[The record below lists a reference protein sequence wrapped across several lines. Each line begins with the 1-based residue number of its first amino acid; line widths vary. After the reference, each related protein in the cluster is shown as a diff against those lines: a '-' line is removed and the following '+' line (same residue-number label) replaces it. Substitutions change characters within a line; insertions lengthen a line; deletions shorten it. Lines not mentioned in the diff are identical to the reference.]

1 MKTIK
6 YILAGVVLATTMLGG
21 VALTSC
27 SDLDEHPYTFID
39 PASFYNTEDEID
51 ATLVGVYNRY
61 RNMYNANS
69 QLYLAQIELLADQAV
84 PTYNKNNMELI
95 NKWDGVQNASASN
108 GVHRIWAACY
118 EVVNRANIVL
128 GRVDNVEM
136 SEESR
141 NRIKGQAYFLRGY
154 AFYSMARCFGALAL
168 PLTYTNGVEGLEL
181 ARSTYSETYDQ
192 IISDLKQA
200 ESLLPV
206 RGTSGYDVWRA
217 SKGAA
222 QAALGEVYLH
232 RAGLADVFGE
242 GANET
247 EYYTQARDYSKKV
260 IDSGVYGLMDNY
272 EDQFY
277 WFNESGAKNNKESIF
292 ELQYSAAQ
300 SQSNGMHI
308 RFGLGRTYSNY
319 MGCYQYSRM
328 GVSPYIYTE
337 MLANGDK
344 RAKVFLTY
352 FEEND
357 GTAHTFNPTTLHWEP
372 YITNDRNV
380 EHTCVF
386 NCKYFDQHTD
396 ASLQRPNA
404 NFPILR
410 YAEVLLNY
418 AEAANKL
425 NAGSGIEC
433 LNQVRQ
439 RAGLAPFSGS
449 QAEID
454 EEIFN
459 QRRFEFVGEGK
470 IFFVELRRD
479 VLADR
484 SAKKLAQ
491 GFADKLSYF
500 DSPEPLFK
508 PRKDFLFLIPKGDLD
523 SNPALVQ
530 NPIPQSK

>member
-6 YILAGVVLATTMLGG
+6 YIIAGAVLATSLLGG
-21 VALTSC
+21 VSLTSC
-27 SDLDEHPYTFID
+27 SDLDEEVYTFVD

-51 ATLVGVYNRY
+51 ATLVGVYNRF
-61 RNMYNANS
+61 RNMYTANN
-69 QLYLAQIELLADQAV
+69 QLYLAQIELLSDQGV

-95 NKWDGVQNASASN
+95 NIWDGVQNASVKN

-118 EVVNRANIVL
+118 ETINRANIVL
-128 GRVDNVEM
+128 GRVDAVDM
-136 SEESR
+136 SDEAK

-154 AFYSMARCFGALAL
+154 SFFSMARCFGALAL
-168 PLTYTNGVEGLEL
+168 PLTYTNGVEGLEI
-181 ARSTYSETYDQ
+181 ARSTYGETYDQ

-200 ESLLPV
+200 ESLLPN

-222 QAALGEVYLH
+222 QAALGEVYLY
-232 RAGLADVFGE
+232 RASMADVQNE
-242 GANET
+242 SANQT

-260 IDSGVYGLMDNY
+260 IDSNLYGLMDNY
-272 EDQFY
+272 VDQFY
-277 WFNESGAKNNKESIF
+277 WFNEAGAKNCKESIF
-292 ELQYSAAQ
+292 ELQFSAQA

-328 GVSPYIYTE
+328 GVSPYVYTE
-337 MLANGDK
+337 MMANGDK
-344 RAKVFLTY
+344 RAEVFLTY

-357 GTAHTFNPTTLHWEP
+357 GTAHKFNSTTMHWEP

-418 AEAANKL
+418 AEAANIL
-425 NAGSGIEC
+425 NGGSGIEC
-433 LNQVRQ
+433 LNQVRN
-439 RAGLAPFSGS
+439 RAGLPSFSGS

-470 IFFVELRRD
+470 IFFDELRRD
-479 VLADR
+479 VLADL
-484 SAKKLAQ
+484 SAKKLAR
-491 GFADKLSYF
+491 GYADGLSYF
-500 DSPEPLFK
+500 TTDKPLFAPQK
-508 PRKDFLFLIPKGDLD
+508 SFLFLIPQSDLD
-523 SNPALVQ
+523 SNPALEQ
-530 NPIPQSK
+530 NPIPQSR